1 MVPSRD
7 SSTNTLSLRGSI
19 RSLSTFAEHYCQDS
33 ALDVNDYSRSNG
45 NMKVPAP
52 AMAVSA
58 MLSVQTGAA
67 LSTHL
72 FNALTPA
79 GSAWLRLAIA
89 AIILLLIT
97 RPRLRAIGWPA
108 LRGTLLLGAVTAVMT
123 LAYIEAIARI
133 PLG

>member
-7 SSTNTLSLRGSI
+7 SSASTLSLRRSI
-19 RSLSTFAEHYCQDS
+19 SSLSAFSEQYVQQP
-33 ALDVNDYSRSNG
+33 ALDADDDSRSNG
-45 NMKVPAP
+45 SMRIPAP

-67 LSTHL
+67 LRTHL
-72 FNALTPA
+72 FTALPPA

-89 AIILLLIT
+89 PIILLLIT

-108 LRGTLLLGAVTAVMT
+108 LRGTLLLGAVAAGVTQAH
-123 LAYIEAIARI
+123 IEAIAPR
-133 PLG
+133 